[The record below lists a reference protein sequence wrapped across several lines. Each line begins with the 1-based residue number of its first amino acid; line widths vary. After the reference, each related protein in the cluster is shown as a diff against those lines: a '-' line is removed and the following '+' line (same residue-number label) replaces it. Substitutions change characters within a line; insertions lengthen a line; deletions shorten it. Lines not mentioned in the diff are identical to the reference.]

1 MKNILISL
9 TVFNK
14 DIGGLPLIE
23 LVNSNAFDQYVEILI
38 TDNSDKPWINSNLG
52 GKIKY
57 EFSGF
62 NGGTRQAVLNTK
74 SYLIKYNKFDY
85 VLFLDQ
91 DTQVDFLTDFLHQ
104 ASQFDGTHM
113 VFVPEIRDQ
122 NDNIVSPC
130 SVNYFGGMNGSK
142 DNYDTAILS
151 GALASAEVVR
161 GIEYI
166 PKIFW
171 LDYLDHY
178 LFFNHFPKP
187 KLLSFIVKHN
197 LSVSTR
203 ILVSKKR
210 LMNIYFSELA
220 FYWYSL
226 PKKMLFGIIKF
237 IFNFCRLLLGK

>member
-1 MKNILISL
+1 M
-9 TVFNK
+9 
-14 DIGGLPLIE
+14 E

-38 TDNSDKPWINSNLG
+38 TDNSDKPSINTNLSG
-52 GKIKY
+52 QIHY
-57 EFSGF
+57 EFSGC

-104 ASQFDGTHM
+104 ALQYDGTHL
-113 VFVPEIRDQ
+113 VFVPEIYDQ
-122 NDNIVSPC
+122 NDDIVSPC
-130 SVNYFGGMNGSK
+130 IVNYFGGMNGSK
-142 DNYDTAILS
+142 DNYHTAILS

-161 GIEYI
+161 GIKSI

-187 KLLSFIVKHN
+187 KLLPFIVKHN

-203 ILVSKKR
+203 KLVSKKR
-210 LMNIYFSELA
+210 LMNIYLAELA

-226 PKKMLFGIIKF
+226 PKKILFGIIKF
-237 IFNFCRLLLGK
+237 IFNFGRLLSGK